1 MATLVGQTVSHYKM
15 LEHLG
20 GGGMGVVYKA
30 QDLKLD
36 RAVALKFLPPELTR
50 DPDAKHRFIHE
61 AKAASALDH
70 QNICNVHDI
79 GETDDGQIF
88 IVMAFYEGETLKKRI
103 ERGPLKIEE
112 AIDIAAQ
119 IAQGLTKAH
128 EHGIVHRDIKPANIM
143 VTADGV
149 TKIVDFGLAKLSGQT
164 MLTKAGSTLGTAA
177 YMSPEQAKGEEADHR
192 TDIWSLGV
200 VLYEMLAGRRPF
212 EAAYQNALLYS
223 ILNAE
228 PERLSG
234 PQTELPTAVVRIVD
248 KCLTKVPGNRYQD
261 IHDVLADLRKA
272 QPQAPAEVA
281 PQRRRRKLTLVIA
294 GVVALVALGIAFY
307 SMFLP
312 RDVPLPDKSIAVLP
326 FRNLSDDKED
336 EYFADGLTE
345 DVIAELARV
354 RGIGKVIAR
363 TSVMQYK
370 GVDRSVR
377 DIGNELNVAT
387 VLEGSYRRAGNRVR
401 VVVQLINT
409 STDDHLWAQT
419 YDRDLTQIFEIQS
432 DLARE
437 IATALQATYTSAQ
450 GSQRGEKST
459 ESNEAYRRYVKGR
472 HHWNKRTV
480 NDLTKAI
487 EYFNQAI
494 DLDPL
499 YADAYAGLAMTYAV
513 LSGYTDIPPR
523 ENGPKVQAAARKALG
538 LNEAL
543 AEPHAALGFFAF
555 FHASDFPEGRRQLE
569 RALELSPNDVSVSHW
584 YSHYLMCVGRTGEA
598 ITRIQRE
605 MEMDPLSRDFTACL
619 GEANYYARRYD
630 EAMATYLKA
639 LSVDSTRSDTTSI
652 VNDYRLIAQ
661 AYAAKDMYE
670 EAIKYWQKAGRPD
683 AKERLAAYQRGG
695 KRALWQVMLDQ
706 SFDSSGT
713 LRVSAESVAQL
724 YSLLD
729 MNDRAFKWLGECRKK
744 GYPLRYLKVSPDFD
758 NLRSDPRY
766 AGLLKTM
773 GLNEQE

>member
-1 MATLVGQTVSHYKM
+1 MATLDGETVSHYKI
-15 LEHLG
+15 LEKLG

-36 RAVALKFLPPELTR
+36 RPVALKFLPPDLTR
-50 DPDAKHRFIHE
+50 DPEAKERFVHE

-70 QNICNVHDI
+70 QNICVVHDI

-88 IVMAFYEGETLKKRI
+88 IVMALYEGETLKKRI
-103 ERGPLKIEE
+103 ERGPLKIEDALSI
-112 AIDIAAQ
+112 AIQ
-119 IAQGLTKAH
+119 VAQGLAKAH
-128 EHGIVHRDIKPANIM
+128 EHGIIHRDIKPANIM
-143 VTADGV
+143 LTSDGV
-149 TKIVDFGLAKLSGQT
+149 TKIVDFGLAKLSGRT
-164 MLTKAGSTLGTAA
+164 ILTRTGSTLGTAA
-177 YMSPEQAKGEEADHR
+177 YMSPEQAKGQEADHR
-192 TDIWSLGV
+192 SDIWSLGV
-200 VLYEMLAGRRPF
+200 ILYEMLAGRRPF
-212 EAAYQNALLYS
+212 EAAYENALLYS
-223 ILNAE
+223 ILNSE

-234 PQTELPTAVVRIVD
+234 PPTELPTAVVRIVD
-248 KCLTKVPGNRYQD
+248 KCLAKVPENRYQH
-261 IHDVLADLRKA
+261 IHDVLSDLQKV

-281 PQRRRRKLTLVIA
+281 PQRRTRKLALVIA
-294 GVVALVALGIAFY
+294 GVVALVVLSIAFY
-307 SMFLP
+307 FMFLP
-312 RDVPLPDKSIAVLP
+312 RDVPHPGKSIAVLP

-354 RGIGKVIAR
+354 RDIGKVIAR

-377 DIGNELNVAT
+377 DIGNELDVAT

-409 STDDHLWAQT
+409 STDDHLWAET

-450 GSQRGEKST
+450 GSHRGEKRT
-459 ESNEAYRRYVKGR
+459 ESNEAYKLYVKGR

-499 YADAYAGLAMTYAV
+499 YADPYAGLAMTYAV
-513 LSGYTDIPPR
+513 LSGYTDIPPG
-523 ENGPKVQAAARKALG
+523 ENGPKVQAAARKALE

-555 FHASDFPEGRRQLE
+555 FHGNNFREGRREME

-584 YSHYLMCVGRTGEA
+584 YSHYLELVGRTAEA
-598 ITRIQRE
+598 IARIQRE

-619 GEANYYARRYD
+619 GEAYFYARRYD
-630 EAMATYLKA
+630 DAIATYRKA
-639 LSVDSTRSDTTSI
+639 LYVDSTRSDTMSI
-652 VNDYRLIAQ
+652 ADNYVMMAE
-661 AYAAKDMYE
+661 AYAAKDIFDK
-670 EAIKYWQKAGRPD
+670 AIECWRRAGRPGWR
-683 AKERLAAYQRGG
+683 EWLVAYQKGG
-695 KRALWQVMLDQ
+695 ERALWQAMLDQ
-706 SFDSSGT
+706 AVDSSGK
-713 LRVSAESVAQL
+713 LQVAAESVARL
-724 YSLLD
+724 YSLLG
-729 MNDRAFKWLGECRKK
+729 MKDRAFEWLEESREK
-744 GYPLRYLKVSPDFD
+744 GYTIRYLKVHPDFD
-758 NLRSDPRY
+758 NLRPDPRY
-766 AGLLKTM
+766 AALLRTM
-773 GLNEQE
+773 GLDEQE

>member
-1 MATLVGQTVSHYKM
+1 MSTLVGQTVSHYRI

-36 RAVALKFLPPELTR
+36 RPVALKFLPPDLTR
-50 DPDAKHRFIHE
+50 DPEAKHRFVHE

-70 QNICNVHDI
+70 QNICVVHEI

-103 ERGPLKIEE
+103 ERAPLKIDDALTI
-112 AIDIAAQ
+112 AIQ
-119 IAQGLTKAH
+119 IAQGLAKAH
-128 EHGIVHRDIKPANIM
+128 EHGIIHRDIKPANIM
-143 VTADGV
+143 LTSDGV
-149 TKIVDFGLAKLSGQT
+149 TKIVDFGLAKLSGRT
-164 MLTKAGSTLGTAA
+164 ILTRTGSTLGTAA

-192 TDIWSLGV
+192 SDIWSLGV
-200 VLYEMLAGRRPF
+200 ILYEMLAARKPF
-212 EAAYQNALLYS
+212 EAAYENALLYS
-223 ILNAE
+223 ILNSE
-228 PERLSG
+228 PERLSAH
-234 PQTELPTAVVRIVD
+234 QTELPTAVVRIVD
-248 KCLTKVPGNRYQD
+248 KCLAKVPGNRYQD
-261 IHDVLADLRKA
+261 IHDLLSDLRKA
-272 QPQAPAEVA
+272 QPQTPAEVA
-281 PQRRRRKLTLVIA
+281 PQRRTKKLTLAIA
-294 GVVALVALGIAFY
+294 GVATLVALGIAFY
-307 SMFLP
+307 FMFLP
-312 RDVPLPDKSIAVLP
+312 KDVPHPGKSIAVLP

-354 RGIGKVIAR
+354 RDIGKVIAR

-377 DIGNELNVAT
+377 DIGNELGVAT
-387 VLEGSYRRAGNRVR
+387 ILEGSYRRAGNRVR

-437 IATALQATYTSAQ
+437 IASALQATYTSAQ
-450 GSQRGEKST
+450 GSQRGEKRT
-459 ESNEAYRRYVKGR
+459 ESNEAYKLYVKGR

-499 YADAYAGLAMTYAV
+499 YADPYAGLAMTYAV

-523 ENGPKVQAAARKALG
+523 ENGPKVQAAARKALE

-555 FHASDFPEGRRQLE
+555 YHANNFREGRREME

-584 YSHYLMCVGRTGEA
+584 YSHYLMCVGRAAEA
-598 ITRIQRE
+598 IARIQRE
-605 MEMDPLSRDFTACL
+605 MELDPLSRDFTGCL
-619 GEANYYARRYD
+619 AEAYYYARRDD
-630 EAMATYLKA
+630 EAIATYQRA
-639 LSVDSTRSDTTSI
+639 LAVDTTRDDKVAI
-652 VNDYRLIAQ
+652 ADDYDGLGRS
-661 AYAAKDMYE
+661 YVAKGMDEKAFEYWRRPGQPAVE
-670 EAIKYWQKAGRPD
+670 EWW
-683 AKERLAAYQRGG
+683 EAYQKGG
-695 KRALWQVMLDQ
+695 KRALWQAMLDQ
-706 SFDSSGT
+706 AFDSSGKLQVT
-713 LRVSAESVAQL
+713 AESVARL
-724 YSLLD
+724 YSLLG
-729 MNDRAFKWLGECRKK
+729 MKDRAFAWLEESRGK
-744 GYPLRYLKVSPDFD
+744 GHTLRNLKVHPDFD
-758 NLRSDPRY
+758 NLRPDPRY
-766 AGLLKTM
+766 AALLKTM
-773 GLNEQE
+773 GLDEQE

>member
-1 MATLVGQTVSHYKM
+1 M
-15 LEHLG
+15 LTSE
-20 GGGMGVVYKA
+20 GVA
-30 QDLKLD
+30 
-36 RAVALKFLPPELTR
+36 
-50 DPDAKHRFIHE
+50 
-61 AKAASALDH
+61 
-70 QNICNVHDI
+70 
-79 GETDDGQIF
+79 
-88 IVMAFYEGETLKKRI
+88 
-103 ERGPLKIEE
+103 
-112 AIDIAAQ
+112 
-119 IAQGLTKAH
+119 
-128 EHGIVHRDIKPANIM
+128 
-143 VTADGV
+143 
-149 TKIVDFGLAKLSGQT
+149 KIVDFGLAKLSGRT
-164 MLTKAGSTLGTAA
+164 ILTRTGSTLGTAA

-192 TDIWSLGV
+192 SDIWSLGV
-200 VLYEMLAGRRPF
+200 VLYEMLAARRPF
-212 EAAYQNALLYS
+212 EGAYENALLYS

-248 KCLTKVPGNRYQD
+248 KCLAKVPGNRYQH
-261 IHDVLADLRKA
+261 IHDVLSDLRKV

-281 PQRRRRKLTLVIA
+281 PQRRTRNLTLVIA

-307 SMFLP
+307 FMFLP

-354 RGIGKVIAR
+354 RDIGKVIAR

-377 DIGNELNVAT
+377 DIGNELDVAT

-409 STDDHLWAQT
+409 STDDHLWAET

-450 GSQRGEKST
+450 GSQRGEKRT
-459 ESNEAYRRYVKGR
+459 ESNEAYKLYVKGR

-523 ENGPKVQAAARKALG
+523 ENGPKVQAAARKALE

-555 FHASDFPEGRRQLE
+555 YHANNFRDGRREME

-584 YSHYLMCVGRTGEA
+584 YSHYLMCVGRTAEA
-598 ITRIQRE
+598 IARIQRE
-605 MEMDPLSRDFTACL
+605 MAMDPLSRDFTACL
-619 GEANYYARRYD
+619 GEAYFHARRYD
-630 EAMATYLKA
+630 EAKATYQKA
-639 LSVDSTRSDTTSI
+639 LSVDSTSGDTTRI
-652 VNDYRLIAQ
+652 GEDCILIAD
-661 AYAAKDMYE
+661 AYAAKDNFDK
-670 EAIKYWQKAGRPD
+670 AIEYWRRAGRP
-683 AKERLAAYQRGG
+683 AWREWLVAYQKGG
-695 KRALWQVMLDQ
+695 KRALWQVMLNQ
-706 SFDSSGT
+706 AFDSSGKLQVT
-713 LRVSAESVAQL
+713 AESVARL
-724 YSLLD
+724 YSLLG
-729 MNDRAFKWLGECRKK
+729 MKDRAFEWLEESRGK
-744 GYPLRYLKVSPDFD
+744 GYTLRYLKVDPDFD
-758 NLRSDPRY
+758 NLRPDPRY
-766 AGLLKTM
+766 AALLRTM
-773 GLNEQE
+773 GLDEQE